1 MHRIVEL
8 SLRHR
13 FIVIVLACL
22 AVGLGIRSL
31 QRLPIDAVPD
41 ITPNQV
47 LILTRAPGLGPV
59 EVERFI
65 TFPVETA
72 MSGLPGI
79 ENIRSVSRFGLSSVT
94 VFFKEDLDMYFCRRL
109 VMERLPQ
116 AKEMIPPGF
125 GSPEMGP
132 ITTGLG
138 EIYQF
143 EVRGDGYSPIELRSI
158 LEWDIAFKLRSVAGV
173 VEVNTYGGEL
183 KTYEVQLDADKLTSY
198 ELSLQQVIEALERN
212 NAAAGG
218 AYIEHNQEQQ
228 VIRGEGL
235 IESTTDLE
243 NIVVGAS
250 PGGVPV
256 YVKNI
261 ANVAF
266 APRVRQGAVTRDGRG
281 EVVTGVVMMLMGE
294 NSRVVAERVKQEL
307 SEIRRSLPAG
317 VTIDPYY
324 DRTDLVRNTIHTVS
338 TNLIEGGV
346 LVIAVLLFLLGNLRG
361 GLIVAS
367 AIPLSMLVA
376 FTGMT
381 YAGISGNLMSL
392 GAIDF
397 GLIVD
402 GSVVLIENVV
412 RKMGKQDGRKPGDTV
427 CAIVEA
433 AREVARPIVF
443 AVGIIIL
450 VYLPVLA
457 LEGVEGK
464 MFRPMALTVILALGA
479 ALVLSLTLVPV
490 LASLL
495 LRGRAAERETWFIR
509 KLKAAYLPLLRRSI
523 AAPGVVVA
531 ITTVV
536 CLSSLAVAFRLG
548 AEFIP
553 RLDEGA
559 IAISAWRLPS
569 VSLTASV
576 NSTTLIE
583 KTLKGFPEIRTIVS
597 RTGQAE
603 IPTDPM
609 GIEMSDVYLI
619 LKPKREWPRGETKEE
634 LIGRID
640 EALRGNVPGHSFG
653 YSQPIELRV
662 QEMIAG
668 ARSDVAILLF
678 GEDLDVLKRKAGE
691 IAAAVSEVPGAM
703 DTKAEQV
710 AGLPYL
716 RIRINRAEISR
727 YGINASQVLD
737 VVEAMGGK
745 IVGQVLEGQRRFALQ
760 VRFQENERQ
769 TIEQI
774 RNIKV
779 AGPQGRL
786 IPLSQLASIQVEQG
800 PAQISRENIHRRIA
814 VEANVR
820 GRDLAGFVSDAKRAV
835 DRKVKLPPGYWIEW
849 GGEFEN
855 LERAVWR
862 LGLVVP
868 LTLLLIFVMLYTT
881 FRSAGLALLISVN
894 VPAAATG
901 GILALAARG
910 MPFSI
915 SAAVGF
921 IALFGVAVLN
931 GVVLVSYVN
940 QLRRQGLPAAEAV
953 FLGAEVRLRPVLMTA
968 LVASLGFV
976 PMAFSTG
983 AGAEVQ
989 RPLATVVI
997 GGLIT
1002 STLLTLLVLPAIYRS
1017 FARFTSV
1024 PPARPDEVLS

>member
-8 SLRHR
+8 SLKHR
-13 FIVIVLACL
+13 FLVIALACL

-79 ENIRSVSRFGLSSVT
+79 EDIRSISRFGLSSVT
-94 VFFKEDLDMYFCRRL
+94 VFFKEDQDMYFCRRL

-143 EVRGDGYSPIELRSI
+143 EVKGAGYGAMELRSI
-158 LEWDIAFKLRSVAGV
+158 LEWDIAFKLRSVPGV

-183 KTYEVQLDADKLTSY
+183 KTYEVQLDADKLTSHD
-198 ELSLQQVIEALERN
+198 LSLQQVVEALERN
-212 NAAAGG
+212 NSSTGG

-235 IESTTDLE
+235 IENAADIE
-243 NIVVGAS
+243 NIVLGAS

-294 NSRVVAERVKQEL
+294 NSRVVAERVKEEL
-307 SEIRRSLPAG
+307 KEITKSLPPG
-317 VTIDPYY
+317 VTVEPYY

-338 TNLIEGGV
+338 TNLIEGGI

-412 RKMGKQDGRKPGDTV
+412 RKMRGKDGESRDAASAVK
-427 CAIVEA
+427 EA

-450 VYLPVLA
+450 VYLPILA

-464 MFRPMALTVILALGA
+464 MFKPMALTVIFALCA
-479 ALVLSLTLVPV
+479 ALVLSLTVVPV

-495 LRGRAAERETWFIR
+495 LRKGGGERETWLIR
-509 KLKAAYLPLLRRSI
+509 TVKAAYLPLLRRAI
-523 AAPGVVVA
+523 AAPGAVVA
-531 ITTVV
+531 ITTVI
-536 CLSSLAVAFRLG
+536 CLSSLGLAFRLG

-569 VSLTASV
+569 VSLTDSV

-583 KTLKGFPEIRTIVS
+583 KTLKPFPEIRTIVS

-609 GIEMSDVYLI
+609 GVEMSDVYLM
-619 LKPKREWPRGETKEE
+619 LKPRQEWPGATSKEE

-640 EALRGNVPGHSFG
+640 EALRKNVPGHAFG

-662 QEMIAG
+662 QEIIAG
-668 ARSDVAILLF
+668 ARSDVAILLY
-678 GEDLDVLKRKAGE
+678 GEDLDVLKRKAAE
-691 IAAAVSEVPGAM
+691 IVAAVSEVRGAM
-703 DTKAEQV
+703 DTKAEQI

-716 RIRINRAEISR
+716 RIRIDRAEISR

-745 IVGQVLEGQRRFALQ
+745 TVGQVLEGQRRFALQ
-760 VRFQENERQ
+760 VRFQEDERR

-779 AGPQGRL
+779 AGPQGRP
-786 IPLSQLASIQVEQG
+786 IPLSQLAKIWVEQG

-820 GRDLAGFVSDAKRAV
+820 GRDLAGFVSEARKTV
-835 DRKVKLPPGYWIEW
+835 ERKVQLPPGYWVKW
-849 GGEFEN
+849 GGQFEN
-855 LERAVWR
+855 LQRAALR
-862 LGLVVP
+862 LGIVVP
-868 LTLLLIFVMLYTT
+868 LTLMLIFVMLYST
-881 FRSAGLALLISVN
+881 FHSARLALLISVN

-901 GILALAARG
+901 GILALFARG

-931 GVVLVSYVN
+931 GVVLVSHVN
-940 QLRRQGLPAAEAV
+940 EIRQQGATAAEAA
-953 FLGAEVRLRPVLMTA
+953 FRGAEVRLRPVLMTA

-1017 FARFTSV
+1017 FTRNAG
-1024 PPARPDEVLS
+1024 A